1 MTRFGFLFL
10 AGLSLFGHKT
20 ASITLAWD
28 ASRDK
33 GVLRYR
39 IYYSDITEHK
49 AAKAKSLDVGLTT
62 RAVVPNLVVG
72 HTYYFTVTAIN
83 SAGRESLPSNQVKTV
98 VGSDQGKSK
107 R

>member
-1 MTRFGFLFL
+1 MTRVGIWFLS
-10 AGLSLFGHKT
+10 GLLLFGHKT

-33 GVLRYR
+33 GVVRYR

-49 AAKAKSLDVGLTT
+49 AAKAKPLDVGLTT

-83 SAGRESLPSNQVKTV
+83 SAGRESLPSNQVKTI
-98 VGSDQGKSK
+98 VGSGQGNSK
-107 R
+107 G